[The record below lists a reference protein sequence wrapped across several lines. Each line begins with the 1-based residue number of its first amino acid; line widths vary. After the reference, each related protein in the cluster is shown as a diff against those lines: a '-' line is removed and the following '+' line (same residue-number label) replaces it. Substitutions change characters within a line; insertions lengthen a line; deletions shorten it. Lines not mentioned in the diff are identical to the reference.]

1 MSEEIK
7 GEAWLDERYRWHFKA
22 GNYRVSEDP
31 SCGVTGIEYAF
42 FGPQGEMSDEDVV
55 RKLATLDAENATLNK
70 RIAELEYYA
79 ANNAMSIHAI
89 MSTLDIDDETHG
101 VADDMYETAYNLAHK
116 LRTRIEKAVSDYE
129 GLQYS
134 VREMAALLDKQRTR
148 AEKAE
153 DMVEQL
159 IEAIESGCYIQLSPD
174 LEIEKI
180 QKWYAK
186 MEALAAEWQERE
198 G

>member
-70 RIAELEYYA
+70 RIAELETA
-79 ANNAMSIHAI
+79 LKNFAQSIEFW
-89 MSTLDIDDETHG
+89 SDEKKQ
-101 VADDMYETAYNLAHK
+101 VYKDNE
-116 LRTRIEKAVSDYE
+116 RRSEKSAK
-129 GLQYS
+129 G
-134 VREMAALLDKQRTR
+134 EM
-148 AEKAE
+148 
-153 DMVEQL
+153 
-159 IEAIESGCYIQLSPD
+159 
-174 LEIEKI
+174 
-180 QKWYAK
+180 
-186 MEALAAEWQERE
+186 QE
-198 G
+198 

>member
-70 RIAELEYYA
+70 RIAELE
-79 ANNAMSIHAI
+79 
-89 MSTLDIDDETHG
+89 
-101 VADDMYETAYNLAHK
+101 TALK
-116 LRTRIEKAVSDYE
+116 TSLSLSSFGLMKKA
-129 GLQYS
+129 S
-134 VREMAALLDKQRTR
+134 VQ
-148 AEKAE
+148 
-153 DMVEQL
+153 
-159 IEAIESGCYIQLSPD
+159 G
-174 LEIEKI
+174 
-180 QKWYAK
+180 
-186 MEALAAEWQERE
+186 
-198 G
+198 